1 MFHDHSDLLCQ
12 QIFCLFAVTGLVEV
26 VHQRFTLVDPSH
38 QVVHRYLGFAVRK
51 IEHGQFGLTVTFYL
65 KHNGWVFIVFVF
77 SHRCF
82 LTQIFTSHV
91 LKHTDFIFSLHV
103 FKAHGSHGSR
113 IFTRMIFFF
122 LHGYFSYTNCFSYTN
137 LNKFVLQN
145 PLSMLISKCFDH
157 YFHFKLRFYI
167 QG

>member
-1 MFHDHSDLLCQ
+1 MFKKIIIRVQNSKLESRFPQMFHDHSDLLCQ

-82 LTQIFTSHV
+82 LIQISTSHV
-91 LKHTDFIFSLHV
+91 LKHTDFYLFLACFLSTRISQIL
-103 FKAHGSHGSR
+103 R
-113 IFTRMIFFF
+113 IFAFGTLNTRFF
-122 LHGYFSYTNCFSYTN
+122 
-137 LNKFVLQN
+137 
-145 PLSMLISKCFDH
+145 
-157 YFHFKLRFYI
+157 
-167 QG
+167 